1 MTPLTLP
8 LATSDDTTPEELA
21 KMLESG
27 SIVRKKPLK
36 LSASTLR
43 AMLAMKL
50 AYEDAKAENARWGL
64 PMIPQ
69 DWTPED
75 WERIRQKHAKKA

>member
-1 MTPLTLP
+1 MIRVPFL
-8 LATSDDTTPEELA
+8 LATSDDTTPEDLA
-21 KMLESG
+21 EMLKSG
-27 SIVRKKPLK
+27 SFERKKPLTI
-36 LSASTLR
+36 SASTLR
-43 AMLAMKL
+43 AMRAMQL

-75 WERIRQKHAKKA
+75 WERVRQKHAKKV